1 MSAGEIYIPQ
11 GVITLR
17 FGGVD
22 VDYVPPGGVLLNQ
35 TGQSN
40 EFQIN
45 LGLPVVQGTSII
57 VNTVNSDGE
66 ANSTSGSPAFQD
78 FATFLVTGRLNLF
91 QANEID
97 GNTTSGLVPT
107 QLVNSTPSLRA
118 FARAARS

>member
-22 VDYVPPGGVLLNQ
+22 VDYVPPGGVALNT

-45 LGLPVVQGTSII
+45 LGLPTVQGTSII
-57 VNTVNSDGE
+57 VNTRQQRCRGQFHRGRPGIPGLCDLPGHR
-66 ANSTSGSPAFQD
+66 AGSISS
-78 FATFLVTGRLNLF
+78 R
-91 QANEID
+91 
-97 GNTTSGLVPT
+97 PT
-107 QLVNSTPSLRA
+107 KSLET
-118 FARAARS
+118 